1 MKILWK
7 QRLKSKVW
15 WTGIISLLILFSQQI
30 GFDLSTI
37 IPKNYAD
44 IANTIF
50 LILGMLG
57 VTVDTSKKG
66 INDIQYF
73 E

>member
-37 IPKNYAD
+37 IPKNYEA

-66 INDIQYF
+66 INDIYYY
-73 E
+73 